1 MLAPTQA
8 NIQDEHMPSPPPP
21 FAHQPD
27 LSLTSDDASS
37 GCHAVELEDTN
48 PGGASSGG
56 NAVEIEFIWV
66 EQDDRSRVV
75 PKEEIMGYW
84 AVWKG
89 GLVHNS
95 WGAMA
100 SQLKASQYTN
110 GVLHILGHHD
120 RRRVVAWSE
129 GERTNRWSRIASAS
143 PAINAAYKRNPFWSH
158 QLPPVK
164 RARQEAIDAFERQH
178 REERDALVDNERYE
192 MQDLEEEPEEEG
204 PRVQDANKPADPAM
218 NDWLRNHH
226 DTFLRA
232 MLWRE
237 GRRSIEMA
245 CPDCGGS
252 ADVRCRDCFGGLLF
266 CEACCAKAHLRNP
279 LHVVEKWTGAYFAR
293 HSLRACG
300 LRIQFGHATG
310 HRCPIPRRGR
320 NDFVVIGD
328 DGIHE
333 VAVDFCGCY
342 LTNDPDFVQI
352 LRAGWFPSTTT
363 SPRTAATL
371 TCLERFQTLS
381 LHGKISAYDYYA
393 ALETLTNGAGIKPP
407 DRYRVFLRLA
417 RQYRHVVMLKRG
429 GRGHDRSGVFGTSP
443 GELAVRCPVCPRPD
457 VNLPEGWR
465 DTPVEMQF
473 LYTLWIAL
481 DACFGLKRRLISSW
495 AKDPPSGP
503 GWAFMT
509 EPFSYEAF
517 LQTVTEQDDMS
528 TCSGLAAVELANS
541 KFSRGYAAT
550 GVGMGVCARHEFV
563 FPTSVCDLQRG
574 ERYAN
579 MDYVFLQLL
588 QHICLLL
595 WMIVSYDIVC
605 QWIKK
610 LLERVKALEP
620 RFRIRV
626 IWALVR
632 FVIPKLH
639 ILGHI
644 AKCRTRFSLLLLR
657 GGAQTDGEGIER
669 PWSNIRGVVAS
680 TRASGPGSRADQLD
694 DHWGFWNWRK
704 VIGLPA
710 LLCRRIDKAELDLAA
725 QEESLAAFSKEQAEF
740 IAEWTRMIQEW
751 EEDPSKPNPFEGTA
765 TGGLSERA
773 VREQLEQQEA
783 EAEAAGAARIHD
795 VGLTEFVVSLLTVEE
810 EQRRVRALAELK
822 SAQSTTMKISLRRD
836 RKRLNKNIAAIRAM
850 QATYM
855 PAALRVLEALS
866 LPQETLAE
874 KVPLL
879 PPSALSAAQSCAM
892 PSGRAAIAGVRSQ
905 LHMKYRLLL
914 HKKQHVRHQGPTT
927 RSRTTIARNESK
939 ILLHSDKY
947 QSARRALLQIAS
959 TRENGENDATVDK
972 ASGVAWPELRKE
984 DIRYLDD
991 SDEGNWMVD
1000 DDEVFGS
1007 EQGTPGTGEK
1017 ADGSFR
1023 GYGALPG
1030 KRARTPNYANPS
1042 GSNGPKPTRERIGGA
1057 RRSWWEERWQGV
1069 AALDL
1074 PEDVAEGLRAYAAK
1088 QADVLRDLA
1097 RRAEVIR
1104 TQPRLRRGMTR
1115 PRESAQV
1122 YRCDG
1127 SDVTV
1132 LVASAESL
1140 DGNIGDGGV
1149 DEGEEY
1155 FEPEP
1160 VDEHGNASDE
1170 DDDKDGA

>member
-1 MLAPTQA
+1 MASEGSSKPHRKRQRLGLAPTTTHQRVSVPLA
-8 NIQDEHMPSPPPP
+8 TVVAPPP
-21 FAHQPD
+21 AIDQPMVAY
-27 LSLTSDDASS
+27 SQRVS
-37 GCHAVELEDTN
+37 GD
-48 PGGASSGG
+48 
-56 NAVEIEFIWV
+56 
-66 EQDDRSRVV
+66 
-75 PKEEIMGYW
+75 K
-84 AVWKG
+84 
-89 GLVHNS
+89 
-95 WGAMA
+95 
-100 SQLKASQYTN
+100 
-110 GVLHILGHHD
+110 
-120 RRRVVAWSE
+120 RRVQAEPILV
-129 GERTNRWSRIASAS
+129 TPAS
-143 PAINAAYKRNPFWSH
+143 
-158 QLPPVK
+158 PVK

-252 ADVRCRDCFGGLLF
+252 ADVRCRDCFGRASLLCVLAVPSF
-266 CEACCAKAHLRNP
+266 LTDKNTQ
-279 LHVVEKWTGAYFAR
+279 KWTGACRRGTHYAPVGC
-293 HSLRACG
+293 AYT
-300 LRIQFGHATG
+300 GHATG

-328 DGIHE
+328 DGIHD
-333 VAVDFCGCY
+333 VAADFCGCY
-342 LTNDPDFVQI
+342 TTDDVDFVQV
-352 LRAGWFPSTTT
+352 LRAGWFPSTT
-363 SPRTAATL
+363 SAPRTAATF

-381 LHGKISAYDYYA
+381 LHGKTSAYDFYA
-393 ALETLTNGAGIKPP
+393 ALETLTNGAGVKPP
-407 DRYRVFLRLA
+407 DRYKVFLRLV
-417 RQYRHVVMLKRG
+417 RQYRHLVLLKRG
-429 GRGHDRSGVFGTSP
+429 GRGHDRDGVLGTAA
-443 GELAVRCPVCPRPD
+443 GELALRCPVCPRPG
-457 VNLPEGWR
+457 VNLPEGW
-465 DTPVEMQF
+465 DTAPREMQF
-473 LYTLWIAL
+473 LYTLFVAL
-481 DACFGLKRRLISSW
+481 DACFRLKRRLISNW
-495 AKDPPSGP
+495 AKDPPSGMA
-503 GWAFMT
+503 WAYMT
-509 EPFSYEAF
+509 DPVIYGRFIESI
-517 LQTVTEQDDMS
+517 TEQDDMS
-528 TCSGLAAVELANS
+528 TCSGLAAVEQANT

-579 MDYVFLQLL
+579 MDWVFFQIL
-588 QHICLLL
+588 QHVSYLL
-595 WMIVSYDIVC
+595 WIIVSYDIVC

-610 LLERVKALEP
+610 ILERVKNLEP
-620 RFRIRV
+620 HIRIRV

-639 ILGHI
+639 ILGHV
-644 AKCRTRFSLLLLR
+644 AKCRTRYSLLLLR

-669 PWSNIRGVVAS
+669 PWSNIGGVAAS
-680 TRASGPGSRADQLD
+680 TRRRAGPGQGRT
-694 DHWGFWNWRK
+694 NWTTTGHFG
-704 VIGLPA
+704 IGESISGYA
-710 LLCRRIDKAELDLAA
+710 RIELAT
-725 QEESLAAFSKEQAEF
+725 QEASLEAFSKEQAEF
-740 IAEWTRMIQEW
+740 VPEWTRMVQEW
-751 EEDPSKPNPFEGTA
+751 EEDHEKPNPYEGTA

-879 PPSALSAAQSCAM
+879 PPSALSAAQRSNEGCR
-892 PSGRAAIAGVRSQ
+892 SGLVEIERQLRDAQCRAAIAGVRSQ

-914 HKKQHVRHQGPTT
+914 HKKQHVRHQGPAT

-1007 EQGTPGTGEK
+1007 EQGTRGRAGESRRVISWIWRVTGQAGTDAELRECAFGSALWSSHSSDVFK
-1017 ADGSFR
+1017 AIRIEWSKAYSR
-1023 GYGALPG
+1023 TNRWREEVLVLREEWRCLPITLAFEEH
-1030 KRARTPNYANPS
+1030 R
-1042 GSNGPKPTRERIGGA
+1042 
-1057 RRSWWEERWQGV
+1057 WEERWQGV

-1170 DDDKDGA
+1170 DDDEDGA